1 MADAS
6 EKNQGVKESS
16 LKIGKRAFLA
26 SVAIILLLMIAS
38 GLMTILLPS
47 GSYERAFQE
56 GRTVIVPDSFRYV
69 EKPAYPVW
77 RWFTAPVEVFVG
89 GDNLALITITLFIIF
104 ISGSFAILENAYV
117 IEYIL
122 AAIVERFRER
132 KYTLL
137 AVVIFMFM
145 FLASV
150 LGIYEAMVPLIVFIV
165 PLSLSLG
172 WDSLTGLGMSLLP
185 MAFGF
190 AAAITNPFTIGV
202 AQRIAD
208 LPLFSG
214 AWLRILF
221 FLLVYGAVLLFVRR
235 YAKRVEADPKRSM
248 VFKEDQK
255 LRKNLEL
262 EAGLPQV
269 TPTPGLKRA
278 TIWFTIL
285 MGLAILFVLVTARI
299 PGMSDLAFPLMALLF
314 LIGGIGAGIFAGLKG
329 GRILKV
335 FLRGTLGML
344 PGIVL
349 LGMAYSVKH
358 IIDNGMITDTI
369 LFRASEYIAGTPTM
383 AAAFLIYALTMGMNF
398 FIGSAS
404 AKAFLMMPILTP
416 LADLVGIT
424 RQTAVLAFDFGDG
437 FSNMIYPSNAL
448 LLIALGFTVVSY
460 PRWMRWTFP
469 LQLVMLGATSLF
481 LAFAVFIEFGPF

>member
-1 MADAS
+1 MADAA
-6 EKNQGVKESS
+6 EIRKSS
-16 LKIGKRAFLA
+16 LKIGKTAFLA
-26 SVAIILLLMIAS
+26 SVIIILILMVVS
-38 GLMTILLPS
+38 GIMSILLPS
-47 GSYERAFQE
+47 GSYDRVIEA
-56 GRTVIVPDSFRYV
+56 GRTVIVPGSFRYV
-69 EKPAYPVW
+69 EKPDYPVW
-77 RWFTAPVEVFVG
+77 RWFTAPVEVFVS
-89 GDNLALITITLFIIF
+89 GDNLALITIALFIIF
-104 ISGSFAILENAYV
+104 ISGSFSILENASV

-122 AAIVERFRER
+122 FSIVSRFRKN
-132 KYTLL
+132 KYTLM
-137 AVVIFMFM
+137 AVIIFLFM

-165 PLSLSLG
+165 PLSLTLG

-214 AWLRILF
+214 AWLRIPF
-221 FLLVYGAVLLFVRR
+221 FLLVYAAVLFFVRR
-235 YAKRVEADPKRSM
+235 YARRIEAEPERSA
-248 VFKEDQK
+248 VFSEDEV
-255 LRKNLEL
+255 LRANLEL
-262 EAGLPQV
+262 ANGLPAV
-269 TPTPGLKRA
+269 EPTPALRRA
-278 TIWFTIL
+278 TIWFAAM
-285 MGLAILFVLVTARI
+285 MGAAILFVLITARM
-299 PGMSDLAFPLMALLF
+299 PGISDLAFPLMALLF
-314 LIGGIGAGIFAGLKG
+314 LIGGIGSGFLAGLRG
-329 GRILKV
+329 VRILKV
-335 FLRGTLGML
+335 FVRGTLGML

-369 LFRASEYIAGTPTM
+369 LFSASNYIAGTSTV
-383 AAAFLIYALTMGMNF
+383 AAAFLIYALTMGMDF

-404 AKAFLMMPILTP
+404 AKAFLMMPILSP

-469 LQLVMLGATSLF
+469 LQLVMLMATALF
-481 LAFAVFIEFGPF
+481 LLFAVAVEFGPF